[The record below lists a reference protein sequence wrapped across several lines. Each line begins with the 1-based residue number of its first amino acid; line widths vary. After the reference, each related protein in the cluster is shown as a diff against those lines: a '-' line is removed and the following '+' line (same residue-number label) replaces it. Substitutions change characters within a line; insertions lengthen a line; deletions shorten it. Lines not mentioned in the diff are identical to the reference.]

1 MKKTLTV
8 WLVAASTMLGFAA
21 QAADTVL
28 VFGGNRA
35 TGLEAVKAMVAQKNK
50 VTVVVRPTSDT
61 TELKALGVTTVI
73 ADVLQPAEVQK
84 AFTSGKYSAVVSAL
98 GGKRGEPSP
107 DFVGIRNITDAAKTA
122 GVKRMVIV
130 TAIGVGDSNAMM
142 PEALKKILQPT
153 MIEKGKG
160 EDYLVNSGL
169 DYTIIR
175 PGGLKNGP
183 ATGKAKLT
191 DDRTAHSDINRE
203 DLGALVAASLS
214 EKSTI
219 RKIMHAID
227 PTLPSAEMH

>member
-1 MKKTLTV
+1 MNKL
-8 WLVAASTMLGFAA
+8 AAMILGAVMASWAA

-35 TGLEAVKAMVAQKNK
+35 TGLEAVKALLAKKDK
-50 VTVVVRPTSDT
+50 VSVVVRPTSDT
-61 TELKALGVTTVI
+61 TELKALGVSLVT

-84 AFTSGKYSAVVSAL
+84 AFSSAKFTAVVSAL

-107 DFVGIRNITDAAKTA
+107 DFEGIKNITDGAKAA

-142 PEALKKILQPT
+142 PEALKKILQPI

-160 EDYLVNSGL
+160 EDYLTASTL

-183 ATGKAKLT
+183 ATGKASLT
-191 DDRTAHSDINRE
+191 DDHTAHSDINRE
-203 DLGALVAASLS
+203 DLGKLVADSVAD
-214 EKSTI
+214 KKTF
-219 RKIMHAID
+219 RKILHAID
-227 PTLPSAEMH
+227 PTLPSAEMK